1 MSIRK
6 RTWTTAKGV
15 EREAWIVDYRDQKG
29 ERTIRTF
36 ARKKEAEA
44 FETTMRVEVRDGTHT
59 AFGKSVTVAE
69 AAAGWLSAA
78 RAAGL
83 ERSTTDEYERHVEMH
98 IAPSLG
104 RLKLAE
110 LSAPLIRD
118 FEDRLRAGTAPFGQ
132 EGAKAR
138 SPAMTKAILG
148 SLGALL
154 ADAQERG
161 LVARNVVRELRSR
174 RKRGKERRADRRQKG
189 KLKAGIDIPTPAEIK
204 AILEAA
210 EGRWRPFLLT
220 AALTGLRASELRGLR
235 WADIDLGKG
244 ELHVRQRADKY
255 QAIGKPKSEAGERAV
270 PIPPR
275 LLSVLREWKLACPPG
290 KLGLAFPNGD
300 GKIDWHAN
308 IINRG
313 LIPAQVAAGVS
324 VLKKDATGNVVTD
337 EKGEPVRVAK
347 YTGLHALRH
356 FYASWCIN
364 RKADGGLELPAKVV
378 QSRLGHSSITVTL
391 DTYGHLFPRGDDGAE
406 LADAEA
412 ALLG

>member
-1 MSIRK
+1 
-6 RTWTTAKGV
+6 
-15 EREAWIVDYRDQKG
+15 
-29 ERTIRTF
+29 
-36 ARKKEAEA
+36 
-44 FETTMRVEVRDGTHT
+44 
-59 AFGKSVTVAE
+59 
-69 AAAGWLSAA
+69 
-78 RAAGL
+78 
-83 ERSTTDEYERHVEMH
+83 MH

-132 EGAKAR
+132 KGTKAR

-174 RKRGKERRADRRQKG
+174 RKRGKERRAERRQKG

-210 EGRWRPFLLT
+210 EGRWRPLLLM
-220 AALTGLRASELRGLR
+220 AALTGLRGSELRGLR
-235 WADIDLGKG
+235 WADIDLRKG

-255 QAIGKPKSEAGERAV
+255 QAIGKPKSEAGERV
-270 PIPPR
+270 IPIPPR

-300 GKIDWHAN
+300 GNIDWHSN
-308 IINRG
+308 IITRG
-313 LIPAQVAAGVS
+313 LIPAQIAAGVS
-324 VLKKDATGNVVTD
+324 VLKKDAAGNVVRD
-337 EKGEPVRVAK
+337 VKGEPVRVAK

-406 LADAEA
+406 LADAET
-412 ALLG
+412 ALFG